1 MKIILNQ
8 NTHQFKNKGGIMA
21 VDFEALDFI
30 RTRNKVKNHERKMT
44 EQQRKHE
51 LFIDGRTQLDKLA
64 NAYNKAENLEFKKL
78 YKDKWFK
85 LVKEYASKL

>member
-1 MKIILNQ
+1 
-8 NTHQFKNKGGIMA
+8 MA

-30 RTRNKVKNHERKMT
+30 RTRNKAKNHERKMT

-85 LVKEYASKL
+85 LVKEYAKKIERKQ

>member
-1 MKIILNQ
+1 
-8 NTHQFKNKGGIMA
+8 MA
-21 VDFEALDFI
+21 VDFQALDFI
-30 RTRNKVKNHERKMT
+30 RTKNKIVEHERKMS
-44 EQQRKHE
+44 EQQKKHE
-51 LFIDGRTQLDKLA
+51 LFIDARKSLDNLA

>member
-1 MKIILNQ
+1 
-8 NTHQFKNKGGIMA
+8 MA

-30 RTRNKVKNHERKMT
+30 RTRNKAKVHERKMT

-51 LFIDGRTQLDKLA
+51 LFIDGRSQLDKLA

-85 LVKEYASKL
+85 LIKEYAKKIERKQ